1 MRVGDDMSFDPSQVA
16 VGFARSAE
24 ARGATLLPHTAV
36 TRVLIENGQV
46 TGIATTKGT
55 IRAPIVVDAAGAWT
69 RQVAEASGIRIPL
82 LPTAQ
87 QLFVTEPLRG
97 ARAYLPMVRI
107 MDAAVYMRPCDGGL
121 L

>member
-1 MRVGDDMSFDPSQVA
+1 MPICNSPDNQRFLRQALDRALPGYHYPQVA

-87 QLFVTEPLRG
+87 
-97 ARAYLPMVRI
+97 
-107 MDAAVYMRPCDGGL
+107 
-121 L
+121 